1 MLSFELV
8 VSRAFHLLLRWTVQD
23 WRCLRRLLLLL
34 SFGLVASLGFAQE
47 PLRSIRE
54 IRGLQPSEAE
64 QRLPVTIR
72 GVVTY
77 SDPKDPHGFFVQ
89 DETAGIYVWHSPV
102 WAVQRGQL
110 VEVTGSTGPGDFA
123 PVVEGQSLTIL
134 GTAPLPKPMVAG
146 YTDLIGGPAD
156 SQFVEIRGVI
166 RTVQPHSDGQ
176 TQIDIVT
183 EGHRVRSTLPAD
195 QKVDADE
202 LIDAEVTLRGVCI
215 THFHDR
221 RWLAAWMRVASTDQ
235 IVIEKP
241 ATARAFDQEL
251 QRAASLLSFNTQ
263 GRWLHRVRVRGVVTA
278 VSVNHSIFLQDGS
291 TPVEV
296 VPVVPETVD
305 VGDDIDVVGFVRGA
319 ELHPVLEDAVVRKVG
334 RQTPPTPH
342 TPELENILA
351 GRESGHLIRITGR
364 LVDRMDT
371 AAERLLLIEIK
382 ERVFQARLPA
392 SKALP
397 EPWERG
403 SIVRVTGVCR
413 VPLDSMHHQSF
424 GFEAVNFQVN
434 LRSPAD
440 VEVLSSPPWWTVE
453 RVGVALLLVFAVLLA
468 AVCWAATL
476 QSRVFQQTKL
486 IEEKVERHAVLE
498 ERNRIARDLHDTLTQ
513 SLAGVT
519 FQLEGIRGH
528 LQGAGAAVREQFSV
542 AVNML
547 RHSLAEARRSVLN
560 LRALGLEESDLLHA
574 LEETTRNLVADAP
587 IKLEFERSGEV
598 RSLHPRVEH
607 HLLRLGQE
615 AIANAL
621 QHSGCTTIRVTLTQ
635 TNEASVLE
643 VSDDGRGFD
652 PNSPSRPGHF
662 GLVGMRERANQLSA
676 KLDIE
681 TFPGHGSIIRV
692 TVPNTSDLPVP
703 STHA

>member
-1 MLSFELV
+1 MTMMRICVFPRFPLAV
-8 VSRAFHLLLRWTVQD
+8 CQD
-23 WRCLRRLLLLL
+23 RPKLASLRRLLLLL
-34 SFGLVASLGFAQE
+34 SFGFVACLGFAQE
-47 PLRSIRE
+47 PLRTINEIRE
-54 IRGLQPSEAE
+54 LQPAEAE
-64 QRLPVTIR
+64 QRLPVVIR

-89 DETAGIYVWHSPV
+89 DDTAGIYVWHSAAWSVKP
-102 WAVQRGQL
+102 GQL

-123 PVVEGQSLTIL
+123 PVVEGQNLNDL
-134 GTAPLPKPMVAG
+134 GLAPLPKPMVAT
-146 YTDLIGGPAD
+146 YTDLVGGPAD
-156 SQFVEIRGVI
+156 SQFVEIRGVV
-166 RTVQPHSDGQ
+166 RTVAPHADGQ

-183 EGHRVRSTLPAD
+183 EGHRVRSTLPSG
-195 QKVDADE
+195 QKVNADE

-221 RWLAAWMRVASTDQ
+221 RWLAAWMRVAASDQ
-235 IVIEKP
+235 IQIHKP
-241 ATARAFDQEL
+241 ATARLFEQEL
-251 QRAASLLSFNTQ
+251 QKAASLLSFNPQ
-263 GRWLHRVRVRGVVTA
+263 GRWLHRVRVRGVVTC
-278 VSVNHSIFLQDGS
+278 VGVNHSIFLQDES
-291 TPVEV
+291 TPVEI
-296 VPVVPETVD
+296 VPVVPESVA
-305 VGDDIDVVGFVRGA
+305 VGDELDVVGFVRGA
-319 ELHPVLEDAVVRKVG
+319 ELHPVLEDAVIRKIG
-334 RQTPPTPH
+334 RQSPPTPH

-351 GRESGHLIRITGR
+351 GRESGHLIRISGR
-364 LVDRMDT
+364 LVDQMDT
-371 AAERLLLIEIK
+371 LAERLLLIETN

-403 SIVRVTGVCR
+403 SEVRVTGVCR

-424 GFEAVNFQVN
+424 GFEAINFQVH

-440 VEVLSSPPWWTVE
+440 VAVLSRPPWWTVE
-453 RVGVALLLVFAVLLA
+453 RVGVALLIAIAILLA
-468 AVCWAATL
+468 AVGWAATL
-476 QSRVFQQTKL
+476 HSRVNRQTKL

-528 LQGAGAAVREQFSV
+528 MQGASAAVREQFTV

-560 LRALGLEESDLLHA
+560 LRALGLEQSDLLHA
-574 LEETTRNLVADAP
+574 LEETTRNLVTDASV
-587 IKLEFERSGEV
+587 KLEFQRSGEAE
-598 RSLHPRVEH
+598 SLHPRIEH

-615 AIANAL
+615 AVANAL
-621 QHSGCTTIRVTLTQ
+621 QHSGCTTIRVTFSQ
-635 TNEASVLE
+635 TREASVLE
-643 VSDDGRGFD
+643 VSDDGHGFD
-652 PNSPSRPGHF
+652 PSGPSRPGHF

-676 KLDIE
+676 RLDIE
-681 TFPGHGSIIRV
+681 THAGHGSIIRV
-692 TVPNTSDLPVP
+692 TVPNTSDLPVQ